1 MLRAT
6 GKATA
11 MTPPASTPADAAA
24 SAATREDA
32 TQEDVTQE
40 DATREAQPARRFFL
54 VRHGETDWNVAGRLQ
69 GRRDVPLN
77 ALGRIQAGRV
87 GRVLHQL
94 AGPADTLTFV
104 SSPLVRATETMRIL
118 RTSLD
123 LPAHD
128 FSTDIRFAEISFGR
142 WEGQTW
148 PELRRRDF
156 NAVRKRDLDPWG
168 FTPPEG
174 ENYLDLSR
182 RVTSAIETL
191 PGDAII
197 VTHGGVIRAALHVL
211 AGMPPAEAAMLP
223 VRQGAVYVVSGG
235 RFAVAD

>member
-1 MLRAT
+1 MS
-6 GKATA
+6 TA
-11 MTPPASTPADAAA
+11 PGDTAGMD
-24 SAATREDA
+24 
-32 TQEDVTQE
+32 
-40 DATREAQPARRFFL
+40 PARRTEEGAAPPPGGRRLFL

-77 ALGRIQAGRV
+77 ALGRLQAGSV
-87 GRVLHQL
+87 GRVLHRL
-94 AGPADTLTFV
+94 AGPPHTLSFV
-104 SSPLVRATETMRIL
+104 CSPLVRATETMRIL

-128 FSTDIRFAEISFGR
+128 FATDIRFAELSFGR

-148 PELRRRDF
+148 PELRRRNYD
-156 NAVRKRDLDPWG
+156 AVRKRDRDPWH

-174 ENYLDLSR
+174 ENYVQLSH
-182 RVTSAIETL
+182 RVAAAINEL
-191 PGDAII
+191 PGDAVV

-211 AGMPPAEAAMLP
+211 AGMPVPEASGLP

>member
-1 MLRAT
+1 MDH
-6 GKATA
+6 
-11 MTPPASTPADAAA
+11 PPATTPAADAAA
-24 SAATREDA
+24 
-32 TQEDVTQE
+32 
-40 DATREAQPARRFFL
+40 PIARRLFL

-77 ALGRIQAGRV
+77 ALGRLQASSV
-87 GRVLHQL
+87 GKVLHRL
-94 AGPADTLTFV
+94 AGPPHTLSFV
-104 SSPLVRATETMRIL
+104 ASPLVRATETMRIL

-123 LPAHD
+123 LPAHA
-128 FSTDIRFAEISFGR
+128 FETDIRFAELSFGR

-148 PELRRRDF
+148 PELRRRDYD
-156 NAVRKRDLDPWG
+156 AVRRRDRDPWH

-174 ENYLDLSR
+174 ENYVQLSQ
-182 RVTSAIETL
+182 RVAAAINAL
-191 PGDAII
+191 PGDAVV

-211 AGMPPAEAAMLP
+211 AGMPIAEASLLP